1 MKWYQMGKPVLVS
14 ENVGSSY
21 CFAKMML
28 MALFFLIKRTMI
40 FKSKMKQLMKLSKE
54 DLQKMG
60 EESLNLS
67 KSISI
72 NSWVK
77 TLNEIYD

>member
-1 MKWYQMGKPVLVS
+1 
-14 ENVGSSY
+14 
-21 CFAKMML
+21 
-28 MALFFLIKRTMI
+28 
-40 FKSKMKQLMKLSKE
+40 MKLSKE